1 MLEGE
6 WAEASGRLFSTQ
18 VLLPLQAEAEF
29 LLRQPLSSAAA
40 LQQARDRVTSA
51 LTFERMLTQLAADQ
65 KVQPHGRPASDPASA
80 PASDPASAPASDP
93 ASAPATSDPG
103 SLLIFQS
110 PYTFSGYTYYGYTN

>member
-80 PASDPASAPASDP
+80 PASDPASAPA
-93 ASAPATSDPG
+93 TSDPD

-110 PYTFSGYTYYGYTN
+110 PYTFSGYTYYGYTY